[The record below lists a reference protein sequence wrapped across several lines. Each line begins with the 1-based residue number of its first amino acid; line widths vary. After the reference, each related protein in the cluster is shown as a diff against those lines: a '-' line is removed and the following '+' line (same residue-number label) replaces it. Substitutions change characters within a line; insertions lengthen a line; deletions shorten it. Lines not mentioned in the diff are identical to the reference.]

1 MSEYQSLNA
10 QTTEGE
16 QDGEK
21 TQLLFRLI
29 QTGLNWM
36 LFFPILLIE
45 RFTDYKIPRPL
56 AFLLLAVAAVLGL
69 YDLPYISL
77 AYPVYA
83 AAIDFSNQS
92 LINSTV
98 VLTIVKSA
106 EFLASYV
113 PVLQAMA
120 EILEQIGGYL
130 ANGVLALGIQSVFL
144 KLVQEGLVLRY
155 LLGLGFLLLA
165 VPNLAE
171 FGKKL
176 VFGTLI
182 LFLTLPPIVYT
193 EAFVYERLRNPIQED
208 LESSYGQLKQAT
220 VDAGWGSIKEGARAV
235 KEGTL
240 EGARAVTEGALEGA
254 RAVTE
259 GAASLSG
266 KIGSLI
272 SSEDSSGVPAKVAEV
287 TKEDLPAKEA
297 KVTEENVPAQKAE
310 VTEEDVAAKKAEM
323 TEEKSKQPGF
333 LETIK
338 NLAWTIINALM
349 LLFLI
354 TIMTCLVAPIVA
366 YLLIFKLLRELFT
379 HDYFEMIPMENR
391 EQLPQQDPSQ

>member
-1 MSEYQSLNA
+1 M
-10 QTTEGE
+10 
-16 QDGEK
+16 
-21 TQLLFRLI
+21 
-29 QTGLNWM
+29 
-36 LFFPILLIE
+36 
-45 RFTDYKIPRPL
+45 
-56 AFLLLAVAAVLGL
+56 
-69 YDLPYISL
+69 
-77 AYPVYA
+77 
-83 AAIDFSNQS
+83 
-92 LINSTV
+92 V
-98 VLTIVKSA
+98 VLAIVKSA
-106 EFLASYV
+106 EFLATLGGLL
-113 PVLQAMA
+113 PIA

-182 LFLTLPPIVYT
+182 LFLTLPPIVAT

-235 KEGTL
+235 TEGAL

-259 GAASLSG
+259 SAASLSG

-272 SSEDSSGVPAKVAEV
+272 SSEDSSDVPAKVAEV

-297 KVTEENVPAQKAE
+297 E
-310 VTEEDVAAKKAEM
+310 V

-366 YLLIFKLLRELFT
+366 YLLIFKLLRKIFT
-379 HDYFEMIPMENR
+379 HDYFEIMPMENR
-391 EQLPQQDPSQ
+391 EQLPQQGPSQ

>member
-1 MSEYQSLNA
+1 MSEFQALNA

-69 YDLPYISL
+69 YDLLYISL

-83 AAIDFSNQS
+83 AATEFSNQS
-92 LINSTV
+92 LINSMV
-98 VLTIVKSA
+98 VLTIVKAA
-106 EFLASYV
+106 EFLASLE
-113 PVLQAMA
+113 PTFGQAIA
-120 EILEQIGGYL
+120 EILKQLGGYL
-130 ANGVLALGIQSVFL
+130 ANGVLALGIQSAFL

-193 EAFVYERLRNPIQED
+193 EAFVYERLKNPIQED
-208 LESSYGQLKQAT
+208 LESSYGRLKQAT

-240 EGARAVTEGALEGA
+240 EGARAVTEGA
-254 RAVTE
+254 
-259 GAASLSG
+259 ASLSG

-272 SSEDSSGVPAKVAEV
+272 SSEDSSDVPAKEAEV
-287 TKEDLPAKEA
+287 TKEDVPAKEA
-297 KVTEENVPAQKAE
+297 E
-310 VTEEDVAAKKAEM
+310 V

-349 LLFLI
+349 LLFII

-366 YLLIFKLLRELFT
+366 YLLIFKLLRKIFT
-379 HDYFEMIPMENR
+379 HDYFEMLESPHNAEVVPENR
-391 EQLPQQDPSQ
+391 TVV

>member
-1 MSEYQSLNA
+1 MPENQALNA
-10 QTTEGE
+10 QKPEGE
-16 QDGEK
+16 QNGEK
-21 TQLLFRLI
+21 TLLLFQLI

-69 YDLPYISL
+69 YDLLYVSL

-83 AAIDFSNQS
+83 AATEFSNQS
-92 LINSTV
+92 LINSMV
-98 VLTIVKSA
+98 VLVIVKAA
-106 EFLASYV
+106 EFLASLE
-113 PVLQAMA
+113 PTFGQAIA
-120 EILEQIGGYL
+120 EILRQLGEYL
-130 ANGVLALGIQSVFL
+130 ANGVLALGIQSAFL

-165 VPNLAE
+165 VPNLAD

-176 VFGTLI
+176 LFGSLI
-182 LFLTLPPIVYT
+182 LFLTLPPIVST
-193 EAFVYERLRNPIQED
+193 EAFVYERLKNPIQEN

-220 VDAGWGSIKEGARAV
+220 VDAGWGSIKEGAKAIT
-235 KEGTL
+235 EGTL
-240 EGARAVTEGALEGA
+240 EGVRAVTEGALEGGKII
-254 RAVTE
+254 TE
-259 GAASLSG
+259 GAASLSD

-272 SSEDSSGVPAKVAEV
+272 SSEDSSDVPAKVAEV
-287 TKEDLPAKEA
+287 SKEDLPAKEA
-297 KVTEENVPAQKAE
+297 EVTEENVPAK
-310 VTEEDVAAKKAEM
+310 VAEM
-323 TEEKSKQPGF
+323 TEDKLKQPGF
-333 LETIK
+333 IETIK

-366 YLLIFKLLRELFT
+366 YLLIFKLLRKIFT
-379 HDYFEMIPMENR
+379 HDYFEIMPMENR
-391 EQLPQQDPSQ
+391 EQS